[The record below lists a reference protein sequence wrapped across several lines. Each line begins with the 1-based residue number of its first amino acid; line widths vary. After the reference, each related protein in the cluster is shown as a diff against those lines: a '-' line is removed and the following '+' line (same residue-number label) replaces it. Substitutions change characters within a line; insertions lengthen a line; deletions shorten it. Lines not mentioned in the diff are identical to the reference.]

1 MTTVE
6 LTKEFIEEITILID
20 RKAEVELM
28 PILDRLYPQDIAEI
42 FDDLELDQA
51 VYLTSLVEDSKRV
64 AIVSE
69 LEKDVRNRFWE
80 GYSANEIAN
89 HFVVHMDSDDA
100 ADVISD
106 MDPELASDVMAK
118 IEDRSYALSLTS
130 LIRYPETSAGGLM
143 GRELIKVNKNWTVD
157 QCTDEIRNQAEEVE
171 RVFTVYTVDD
181 NGVLVGWI
189 SLKKILLANGKTI
202 VGDIYDENII
212 YLNTYAPGEEIAM
225 IMKKYDLIALPIV
238 DSFKRLVGRVTID
251 DVVDFIT
258 EEAVRDYQLAA
269 GISESVESSDR
280 VWLLSR
286 ARLPWLIIGL
296 VGGVANSLVIGGFET
311 AIQTNVKLAFFMPL
325 VMAMGGNAGVQS
337 SSIVVQGLANQ
348 TLVDTSL
355 GRRLSKE
362 FMVSLLNGLICS
374 TILLGYSFI
383 VGNSQDITITV
394 SLSLL
399 LIIIFASLM
408 GAMIPLILNRFKID
422 PALATGPFI
431 TTSNDLIGLLLYFY
445 IGNELMTQLL

>member
-1 MTTVE
+1 
-6 LTKEFIEEITILID
+6 LA
-20 RKAEVELM
+20 AE
-28 PILDRLYPQDIAEI
+28 
-42 FDDLELDQA
+42 
-51 VYLTSLVEDSKRV
+51 
-64 AIVSE
+64 
-69 LEKDVRNRFWE
+69 
-80 GYSANEIAN
+80 
-89 HFVVHMDSDDA
+89 
-100 ADVISD
+100 
-106 MDPELASDVMAK
+106 VMAK
-118 IEDRSYALSLTS
+118 ITDRSYALSLTS
-130 LIRYPETSAGGLM
+130 LIRYPDTSAGGLM

-171 RVFTVYTVDD
+171 RVFTVYVVDD
-181 NGVLVGWI
+181 NGVLEGWI
-189 SLKKILLANGKTI
+189 SLKKILLANGKTTLEK
-202 VGDIYDENII
+202 IYDDNII
-212 YLNTYAPGEEIAM
+212 YLNTYAQGEEIAM

-238 DSFKRLVGRVTID
+238 DSFQRLVGRVTID

-258 EEAVRDYQLAA
+258 EEADRDYQLAA

-296 VGGVANSLVIGGFET
+296 VGGVANSLVIGGFE
-311 AIQTNVKLAFFMPL
+311 AVIQTNVQLAFFMPL

-348 TLVDTSL
+348 TLANTGL
-355 GRRLSKE
+355 GRRLGKE

-374 TILLGYSFI
+374 AILLGYSYI
-383 VGNSQDITITV
+383 VGNAEDITITV

-408 GAMIPLILNRFKID
+408 GALIPLVLNRFNID

-445 IGNELMTQLL
+445 VGNQLMTQLL